1 MARSSQTHLAVLG
14 ALSVE
19 PMTGYAVRAAI
30 TQTLGHF
37 WSESFGQIYPTLT
50 ELSARGEIRPTE
62 PGRTSGSRFELT
74 AAGRTRLRELL
85 AEPAAVSPPRNGLL
99 LRLFLGGQLGSA
111 HCRVLVQE
119 SADLASA
126 MLAGYATIR
135 TETEAE
141 IAAARAADDD
151 RGSRGG
157 GIPAAHALSR
167 GVCRARPPRLGRRNP
182 GNARD
187 PPRARR
193 NPLSFPRTAAYRLR
207 YTKKGGGQ
215 VVSSYRT
222 REVAAR

>member
-37 WSESFGQIYPTLT
+37 WSESFGQIYPALT
-50 ELSARGEIRPTE
+50 ELSARGEIRATE

-141 IAAARAADDD
+141 IAAARAADDT
-151 RGSRGG
+151 
-157 GIPAAHALSR
+157 AAAAS
-167 GVCRARPPRLGRRNP
+167 
-182 GNARD
+182 
-187 PPRARR
+187 
-193 NPLSFPRTAAYRLR
+193 AAYRLLTLSAGE
-207 YTKKGGGQ
+207 Y
-215 VVSSYRT
+215 
-222 REVAAR
+222 AAHAHLAWAAEALATLATLPELAETP

>member
-50 ELSARGEIRPTE
+50 ELTARGEIRPTE

-74 AAGRTRLRELL
+74 DAGRSRLRELL

-119 SADLASA
+119 SADRASA

-141 IAAARAADDD
+141 IAAARAADDT
-151 RGSRGG
+151 
-157 GIPAAHALSR
+157 AAAAS
-167 GVCRARPPRLGRRNP
+167 
-182 GNARD
+182 
-187 PPRARR
+187 
-193 NPLSFPRTAAYRLR
+193 AAYRLLTLSAGE
-207 YTKKGGGQ
+207 Y
-215 VVSSYRT
+215 
-222 REVAAR
+222 AAHAHLAWAAETLATLATLPELAETP

>member
-50 ELSARGEIRPTE
+50 ELIARGEIRPTE
-62 PGRTSGSRFELT
+62 PGRTSGSHFELT
-74 AAGRTRLRELL
+74 AAGRSRLRELL

-99 LRLFLGGQLGSA
+99 LRLFLGGQLGST
-111 HCRVLVQE
+111 HCRALVQE
-119 SADLASA
+119 SADRASA

-141 IAAARAADDD
+141 IAAARAADDT
-151 RGSRGG
+151 
-157 GIPAAHALSR
+157 AAAAS
-167 GVCRARPPRLGRRNP
+167 
-182 GNARD
+182 
-187 PPRARR
+187 
-193 NPLSFPRTAAYRLR
+193 AAYRLLTLSAGE
-207 YTKKGGGQ
+207 Y
-215 VVSSYRT
+215 
-222 REVAAR
+222 AAHAHLAWAAETLATLATLPELAETP

>member
-50 ELSARGEIRPTE
+50 ELTARGEIRPTE

-74 AAGRTRLRELL
+74 DAGRSRLRELL

-111 HCRVLVQE
+111 HCRALVQE

-141 IAAARAADDD
+141 IAAARAADDT
-151 RGSRGG
+151 
-157 GIPAAHALSR
+157 AAAAS
-167 GVCRARPPRLGRRNP
+167 
-182 GNARD
+182 
-187 PPRARR
+187 
-193 NPLSFPRTAAYRLR
+193 AAYRLLTLSAGE
-207 YTKKGGGQ
+207 Y
-215 VVSSYRT
+215 
-222 REVAAR
+222 AAHAHLAWAAETLATLATLPELAETP

>member
-50 ELSARGEIRPTE
+50 GLTARGEIRPTE

-111 HCRVLVQE
+111 HCRALVQE
-119 SADLASA
+119 SADRASA

-141 IAAARAADDD
+141 IAAARAANDDT
-151 RGSRGG
+151 
-157 GIPAAHALSR
+157 AAA
-167 GVCRARPPRLGRRNP
+167 A
-182 GNARD
+182 
-187 PPRARR
+187 
-193 NPLSFPRTAAYRLR
+193 AAYRLLTLSAGE
-207 YTKKGGGQ
+207 Y
-215 VVSSYRT
+215 
-222 REVAAR
+222 AAHAHLAWAAETLATLATLPELAETP

>member
-50 ELSARGEIRPTE
+50 ELTARGEIRPTE
-62 PGRTSGSRFELT
+62 PGRTSGSRIELT

-85 AEPAAVSPPRNGLL
+85 
-99 LRLFLGGQLGSA
+99 GST
-111 HCRVLVQE
+111 HCRALVQE
-119 SADLASA
+119 SADRASA

-141 IAAARAADDD
+141 IAAARAADDT
-151 RGSRGG
+151 
-157 GIPAAHALSR
+157 AAAAS
-167 GVCRARPPRLGRRNP
+167 
-182 GNARD
+182 
-187 PPRARR
+187 
-193 NPLSFPRTAAYRLR
+193 AAYRLLTLSAGE
-207 YTKKGGGQ
+207 Y
-215 VVSSYRT
+215 
-222 REVAAR
+222 AAHAHLAWAAETLATLATLPELAETP

>member
-50 ELSARGEIRPTE
+50 ELIARGEIRPTE

-119 SADLASA
+119 SADRASA

-141 IAAARAADDD
+141 IAAARAANDDT
-151 RGSRGG
+151 
-157 GIPAAHALSR
+157 AAAS
-167 GVCRARPPRLGRRNP
+167 
-182 GNARD
+182 
-187 PPRARR
+187 
-193 NPLSFPRTAAYRLR
+193 AAYRLLTLSAGE
-207 YTKKGGGQ
+207 Y
-215 VVSSYRT
+215 
-222 REVAAR
+222 AAHAHLAWAVETLATLATLPEHAETP

>member
-50 ELSARGEIRPTE
+50 ELTARGEIRPTE

-74 AAGRTRLRELL
+74 DAGRSRLRELL

-141 IAAARAADDD
+141 IAAARAADDT
-151 RGSRGG
+151 
-157 GIPAAHALSR
+157 AAAAS
-167 GVCRARPPRLGRRNP
+167 
-182 GNARD
+182 
-187 PPRARR
+187 
-193 NPLSFPRTAAYRLR
+193 AAYRLLTLSAGE
-207 YTKKGGGQ
+207 Y
-215 VVSSYRT
+215 
-222 REVAAR
+222 AAHAHLAWAAEALATLATLPELAETP